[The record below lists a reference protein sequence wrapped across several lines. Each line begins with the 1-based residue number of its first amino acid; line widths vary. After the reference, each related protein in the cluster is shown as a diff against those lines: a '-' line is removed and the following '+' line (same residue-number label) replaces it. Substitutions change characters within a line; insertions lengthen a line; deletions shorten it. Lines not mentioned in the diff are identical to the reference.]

1 MSNIFFMFRIS
12 RFYSVMASTS
22 VSESGNLSSNLGRTS
37 FLEKPFLY
45 SLLFQK
51 INKSV
56 CFKNYLHLL
65 IILLYLIG
73 LYHLF
78 NIFSW
83 PPMKIVIQRV
93 LNARVLEESNLITK
107 IDKGIVIYVGI
118 EIDESEQSIRWL
130 ENQILNNLNSGE
142 EALILSQFTL
152 FATFKSGKPSF
163 HKAERPL
170 IAEKYFY
177 NAVSELKMAIPGRI
191 QNGIFGR
198 KLNIEL
204 QFEYPNAKYLESSTI
219 DL

>member
-1 MSNIFFMFRIS
+1 
-12 RFYSVMASTS
+12 
-22 VSESGNLSSNLGRTS
+22 
-37 FLEKPFLY
+37 
-45 SLLFQK
+45 
-51 INKSV
+51 
-56 CFKNYLHLL
+56 
-65 IILLYLIG
+65 
-73 LYHLF
+73 
-78 NIFSW
+78 
-83 PPMKIVIQRV
+83 MKIVIQRV

-130 ENQILNNLNSGE
+130 ENQILNNLNSEE

-177 NAVSELKMAIPGRI
+177 NTVSELKMAIPDRI